1 MWILFSIVVVGCEP
15 AQVHQNVIKISI
27 TADIQV
33 KFVEIPYGSTVQEAL
48 NTAQVSL
55 GELDKVNPALYTIL
69 TDGDDV
75 RVIRVREEYYTQ
87 QVVIPFEHQELKN
100 EAIPEGE
107 SRLSQAG
114 MNGLQQTTSLKV
126 FEDGIEVSDRVVK
139 TETIQQAVPEIL
151 MVGSR
156 SAFNSFGIPGKLAY
170 LSAGNAW
177 VIENA
182 TGNRRCVVATGKLD
196 GRIFSLSRDGNLLL
210 FTQLSSED
218 HVINSLW
225 MATLNDNPAKIIDLG
240 VKNIVHF
247 AEFSPD
253 SKSIA
258 YSTAEWR
265 ETTPGWQANNDLYLV
280 SIGPSGLIGSP
291 SRLLEANSGGV
302 YGWWGMD
309 FSWAPD
315 QARFL
320 FNRPDEVGIF
330 NRNTATST
338 TIIQINPYETNGDWA
353 WVAGASWSAD
363 GSTIYTVSH
372 EADDVSEMGGYTNF
386 DLIAFPL
393 NNDKQLTLVK
403 NVGMFAYPVLSPIRE
418 KTGFINSDT
427 GKNASENAFTVAY
440 LQANSPEMS
449 ETSDYRLFVIDRDGS
464 NRKGLF
470 PEESAKGVEPQRVIW
485 SPTIFQTDGNYGIA
499 VIYNGNIWIVDAE
512 NGFARQI
519 TGDGLT
525 SRIDWR

>member
-27 TADIQV
+27 TADKQV
-33 KFVEIPYGSTVQEAL
+33 KFIVIPYGSTVQEAI
-48 NTAQVSL
+48 NAAQVSL
-55 GELDKVNPALYTIL
+55 GELDKINPAIYSIL
-69 TDGDDV
+69 SDGDDV

-87 QVVIPFEHQELKN
+87 QIVIPFEHQELKN
-100 EAIPEGE
+100 EAIPVGE

-114 MNGLQQTTSLKV
+114 KNGLQQTTSLKV
-126 FEDGIEVSDRVVK
+126 FEDGIQVSDRVVK
-139 TETIQQAVPEIL
+139 TETIQPAVPEIL
-151 MVGSR
+151 MVGSK
-156 SAFNSFGIPGKLAY
+156 SVFSSFNIPGKLAY

-265 ETTPGWQANNDLYLV
+265 ETIPGWQANNDLYQVL
-280 SIGPSGLIGSP
+280 IDPSGLIGSP

-309 FSWAPD
+309 FSWAAD
-315 QARFL
+315 QAGFL
-320 FNRPDEVGIF
+320 FSRPDELGII
-330 NRNTATST
+330 NRNNATST
-338 TIIQINPYETNGDWA
+338 TIIQINPYETSGDWA

-372 EADDVSEMGGYTNF
+372 EADGVSEMGGYTNF
-386 DLIAFPL
+386 NLIAIPL
-393 NNDKQLTLVK
+393 NNDKPLVLMQ
-403 NVGMFAYPVLSPIRE
+403 NVGMFAYPVLSPIE
-418 KTGFINSDT
+418 KKTGFIDSDT
-427 GKNASENAFTVAY
+427 GKNASENAFTVAF
-440 LQANSPEMS
+440 LQAITPEMS

-464 NRKGLF
+464 NQKGLF
-470 PEESAKGVEPQRVIW
+470 PEEGVKGLEPQQVVW
-485 SPTIFQTDGNYGIA
+485 SPTMLQTDGNYGIA
-499 VIYNGNIWIVDAE
+499 VIYNGNIWIVDTK
-512 NGFARQI
+512 NGLAQQI
-519 TGDGLT
+519 SGDGLT